1 MKRIDLRT
9 EEITAEDLFCQC
21 GCDDIPL
28 KVFGN
33 LRATASL
40 FSEAFVDFVI
50 YITSGHRCEKHNK
63 EVGGAENSLHIE
75 GKALD
80 FVLAVMHGC
89 NEVAVPVEVVQVLLE
104 KEFGNNCNEIIL
116 YKDNRVHFA
125 FKSKKVRLDKRGK

>member
-1 MKRIDLRT
+1 MKRIDLRK

-21 GCDDIPL
+21 GCEDIPL

-40 FSEAFVDFVI
+40 FSEVFEDYVI

-80 FVLAVMHGC
+80 FVLAVMHEG
-89 NEVAVPVEVVQVLLE
+89 NEVAVPVEVVQHLLE
-104 KEFGNNCNEIIL
+104 KEFGSNCNEIIL
-116 YKDNRVHFA
+116 YDHGRVHFA
-125 FKSKKVRLDKRGK
+125 FKNKKVRLEKRGR